1 MLHSKMVAPTAKFQD
16 GKAQIFT
23 IPPNSPQEDPKPP
36 LCYPL
41 VLLADKF
48 SQILLE
54 EGVVAGAR
62 QSFPFGKKRK
72 VCGRL
77 GSKGSG
83 KHGKYMSAGHSPQ
96 LNQ

>member
-62 QSFPFGKKRK
+62 QSFPFGKK
-72 VCGRL
+72 GRCVE
-77 GSKGSG
+77 GWAAKEVVNMG
-83 KHGKYMSAGHSPQ
+83 
-96 LNQ
+96 NT